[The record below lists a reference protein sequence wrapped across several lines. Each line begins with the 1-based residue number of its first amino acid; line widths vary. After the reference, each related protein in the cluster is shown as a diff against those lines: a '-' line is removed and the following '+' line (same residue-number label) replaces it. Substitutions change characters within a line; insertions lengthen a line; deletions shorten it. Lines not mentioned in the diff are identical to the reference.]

1 MFKFESQFIRSPQS
15 LGWLIGGAIMI
26 GVFIFDLTNVFLGD
40 IISFILGGFVTI
52 FLFGFVF
59 KRRGAEIDFN
69 NKKVRIYKSFWGRRS
84 GEWRNYTEFPFF
96 RIKNIIIN
104 TPGGI
109 ERAGYQTR
117 QLGLLI
123 YDKVN
128 KESIVLL
135 KSDRKTLLKLGTQLS
150 LKLEMK
156 ER

>member
-1 MFKFESQFIRSPQS
+1 MFKFNSQFIRSPQS
-15 LGWLIGGAIMI
+15 LGWLIGSAIM
-26 GVFIFDLTNVFLGD
+26 GGFFIFDLTNNFLGD
-40 IISFILGGFVTI
+40 IIGSILGGIVTI

-59 KRRGAEIDFN
+59 KRKGTEIDFD
-69 NKKVRIYKSFWGRRS
+69 NKKIRIYKSFFGRRS
-84 GEWRNYTEFPFF
+84 GEWRNHTEFPFF

-128 KESIVLL
+128 KETIVLL
-135 KSDRKTLLKLGTQLS
+135 KSDRKTLLKLGTELS
-150 LKLEMK
+150 LKLDMK